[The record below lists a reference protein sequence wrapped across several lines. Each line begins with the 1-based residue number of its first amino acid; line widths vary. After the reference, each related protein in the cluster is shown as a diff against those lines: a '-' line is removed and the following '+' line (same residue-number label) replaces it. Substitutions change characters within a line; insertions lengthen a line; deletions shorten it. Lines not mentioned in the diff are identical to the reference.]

1 MSSRRII
8 DLDKQYVPIGPKFK
22 KVVEGDGNF
31 EGHGEET
38 VIDVINNDYNTFI
51 SANHYI
57 DFDAIFNGIEEREL
71 LTESSVDVII
81 HTHNNKLDTFMGDE
95 VALSANVIESKQKTE
110 TFIGGENITLFNV
123 SESKQTTDT
132 FISNDTEILIS
143 AVQRSNEE

>member
-1 MSSRRII
+1 M
-8 DLDKQYVPIGPKFK
+8 
-22 KVVEGDGNF
+22 
-31 EGHGEET
+31 
-38 VIDVINNDYNTFI
+38 
-51 SANHYI
+51 
-57 DFDAIFNGIEEREL
+57 
-71 LTESSVDVII
+71 DVII